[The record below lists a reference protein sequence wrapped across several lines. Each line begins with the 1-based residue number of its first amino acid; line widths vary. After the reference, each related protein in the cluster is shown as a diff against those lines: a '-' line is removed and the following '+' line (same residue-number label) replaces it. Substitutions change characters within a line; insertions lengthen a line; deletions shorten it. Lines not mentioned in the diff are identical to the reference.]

1 MALLLSACTGD
12 LSALDAAGPNA
23 RNVANLW
30 WIMVAGSTAIFLLVG
45 AILCMS
51 FTQRGRHWLS
61 ARWLIMG
68 GGLVLPTTVIAALVA
83 TSFALGEKL
92 LVHPEQAPVR
102 IEATAR
108 QWQWEFRYPGSETA
122 LSLNELHIPA
132 GRPVDITVT
141 SGDVIHSFW
150 IPRLGGK
157 IDAIPGHTN
166 TIRLMAEKPG
176 HYGGICAEFCGEGH
190 AVMRFA
196 VEAHEPQ
203 RFAEII
209 ENLNASGARQ
219 Q

>member
-1 MALLLSACTGD
+1 
-12 LSALDAAGPNA
+12 
-23 RNVANLW
+23 
-30 WIMVAGSTAIFLLVG
+30 MVAGSAVIFLFVG
-45 AILCMS
+45 AILCLA
-51 FTQRGRHWLS
+51 FTERGRRWLS
-61 ARWLIMG
+61 TRWLIIG

-83 TSFALGEKL
+83 TSFALGERL
-92 LVHPEQAPVR
+92 FVHPGQAPVR

-132 GRPVDITVT
+132 GRPVDFTVT

-157 IDAIPGHTN
+157 IDAIPGHIN
-166 TIRLMAEKPG
+166 TIRLLAERPG
-176 HYGGICAEFCGEGH
+176 HFGGICAEFCGEGH

-203 RFAEII
+203 RFTQIVEQ
-209 ENLNASGARQ
+209 LNASRAGQ
-219 Q
+219 

>member
-1 MALLLSACTGD
+1 MALMLGACTGD

-30 WIMVAGSTAIFLLVG
+30 WIMVAGSAVIFVLVA
-45 AILCMS
+45 AILCLS

-61 ARWLIMG
+61 ARWLIVG
-68 GGLVLPTTVIAALVA
+68 GGLVMPTAVIAALVA
-83 TSFALGEKL
+83 TSFALGERL
-92 LVHPEQAPVR
+92 FVHAEQAPLR

-108 QWQWEFRYPGSETA
+108 QWQWEFRYPGSERA

-132 GRPVDITVT
+132 GRPVDFTVT

-190 AVMRFA
+190 AVMRFS

-203 RFAEII
+203 RFTEIV
-209 ENLNASGARQ
+209 EQLSASGAGH
-219 Q
+219 